1 MLLYCLK
8 YRNNTKI
15 KNGKVATTKN
25 GRIMLLSK
33 CVVCDRKVL
42 IKAQKANGLLSL
54 FRNKNT
60 LSRIPLVGLLLFQR
74 Y

>member
-8 YRNNTKI
+8 CRNNTKI

-33 CVVCDRKVL
+33 CVVCDRKAL
-42 IKAQKANGLLSL
+42 IKEQKANGLLSL

-60 LSRIPLVGLLLFQR
+60 LSQIPLVGLLLFQR

>member
-1 MLLYCLK
+1 
-8 YRNNTKI
+8 
-15 KNGKVATTKN
+15 
-25 GRIMLLSK
+25 MLLSK

-42 IKAQKANGLLSL
+42 IKEQKANGLLSL

-60 LSRIPLVGLLLFQR
+60 LSQIPLAGLLLFQR